1 MSKVTV
7 ITSANFKTQMKTIL
21 KSTIEA
27 KSSNVLEAAMVFVA
41 AQANTHS
48 NFAPF
53 TYMIDTIGQ
62 VVKPK
67 DLKMLNKKTLIA
79 HALEC
84 GLEINKDTKALR
96 RVKTSNMEVNPTFWT
111 DLDVPA
117 DKTATEK
124 FEAAV
129 KSAASNEMTQEQ
141 MIAVVNA
148 QFTEVK

>member
-1 MSKVTV
+1 MTIQ
-7 ITSANFKTQMKTIL
+7 ITATNFKSQMRTIL
-21 KSTIEA
+21 KSTVES

-41 AQANTHS
+41 AQANENS

-53 TYMIDTIGQ
+53 TYMVNTIGQ

-96 RVKTSNMEVNPTFWT
+96 RATPSNMKVNPTFWT
-111 DLDVPA
+111 ELDVPA

-124 FEAAV
+124 FETAV
-129 KSAASNEMTQEQ
+129 KSAASNEMTQAQ

>member
-1 MSKVTV
+1 MSKVIE
-7 ITSANFKTQMKTIL
+7 ITSANFQSQMKTIL
-21 KSTIEA
+21 KSTVES
-27 KSSNVLEAAMVFVA
+27 KSSKVLEMAMVFVA
-41 AQANTHS
+41 DQANTHS

-53 TYMIDTIGQ
+53 TYVINTIGQ

-96 RVKTSNMEVNPTFWT
+96 RTTTSNMKVNPTFWT
-111 DLDVPA
+111 DLVIPA

-124 FEAAV
+124 FQAAV
-129 KSAASNEMTQEQ
+129 KSAASNEMTQAQ
-141 MIAVVNA
+141 MIAVINA
-148 QFTEVK
+148 QFTETK

>member
-1 MSKVTV
+1 MSKVTE
-7 ITSANFKTQMKTIL
+7 ITAVNFQSQMKTIF
-21 KSTIEA
+21 KSTVDA
-27 KSSNVLEAAMVFVA
+27 KASNVLEMAMVFVA
-41 AQANTHS
+41 DQANTHS

-96 RVKTSNMEVNPTFWT
+96 RTTTSNMKVNPTFWT
-111 DLDVPA
+111 DLVIPA
-117 DKTATEK
+117 DKTAAEK
-124 FEAAV
+124 FESAV
-129 KSAASNEMTQEQ
+129 KSAASNEMTQAQ

-148 QFTEVK
+148 QFTETK